1 MSTDREP
8 SEHEDRW
15 ILGCLRGMDVARIC
29 IDFRLTLTLDDGWE
43 VVLEAPA
50 QLSSGSL
57 LTNPG
62 LPLTPEFQD
71 VAAALPLFG
80 AKVLSAV
87 AFKSGDLRMV
97 FDSGMHL
104 NCSADPSFEAWQIS
118 GPRGWRFVS
127 EPGGD
132 LAVWSPTGAGG
143 NPPGRTTEVVKPEA
157 ECR

>member
-1 MSTDREP
+1 M
-8 SEHEDRW
+8 
-15 ILGCLRGMDVARIC
+15 GVARIC
-29 IDFRLTLTLDDGWE
+29 IDFRLALTLDDGWE

-62 LPLTPEFQD
+62 LPLTPEAQD

-118 GPRGWRFVS
+118 GPRGWHFVAQ
-127 EPGGD
+127 PGGD
-132 LAVWSPTGAGG
+132 LAVWSPTAACLTRRFWRGGRLYMRRRPAGG
-143 NPPGRTTEVVKPEA
+143 GSGRASLVCVLVV
-157 ECR
+157 